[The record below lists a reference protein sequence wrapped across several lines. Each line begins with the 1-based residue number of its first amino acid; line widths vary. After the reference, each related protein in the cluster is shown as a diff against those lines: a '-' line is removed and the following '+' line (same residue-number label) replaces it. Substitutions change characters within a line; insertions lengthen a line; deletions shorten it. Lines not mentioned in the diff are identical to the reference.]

1 MNPKQCIGSFQ
12 GKELTKKEERIAK
25 NRLKKVMLK
34 GNSQQVAK
42 EALKV
47 LAGLE

>member
-1 MNPKQCIGSFQ
+1 MNAKQVIGSFQ
-12 GKELTKKEERIAK
+12 GKELTKKEEQITKR
-25 NRLKKVMLK
+25 RLRNVMSK
-34 GNSQQVAK
+34 GNSQQVAE

>member
-1 MNPKQCIGSFQ
+1 MNAKQCLSSFQ
-12 GKELTKKEERIAK
+12 GKEITKKEERIAK
-25 NRLKKVMLK
+25 SRLRKVMLN
-34 GNSQQVAK
+34 GNSQQVAE